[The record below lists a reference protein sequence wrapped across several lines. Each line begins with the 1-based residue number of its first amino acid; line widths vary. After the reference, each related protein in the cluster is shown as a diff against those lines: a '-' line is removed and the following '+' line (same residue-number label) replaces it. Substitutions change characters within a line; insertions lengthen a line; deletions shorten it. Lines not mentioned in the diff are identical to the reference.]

1 MGCVGGRPGA
11 TDPVVGCAEQK
22 AERCRRCG
30 ARPCPRPLRA
40 GGPAPAAGAA
50 LQPRSERRRAPA
62 AGRAGQGRAV
72 PAGGMS
78 GGGGRAAGEGRGAGP
93 MPPPAGAL
101 PRGGPRSAGSSP
113 VPSSPVPSPGSPA
126 PEEPLQKR
134 QRTVE
139 DFNQFCTFVLA
150 YAGYIPYPEENQP
163 WTHGGSMSP
172 QNSTGSTQDSD
183 SWASSH
189 SSDCQVLTD
198 DGRSRNAVAQGAED
212 GSLLVSCP
220 AFPTSFYDVRPQQTK
235 RKKPAAKKLVLE
247 QEVEKRVP
255 LSMGKG
261 SGAEQDGAKELAAL
275 EGQVPPVKEELLE
288 PSLNPAG
295 DPQPNSLLEELMKE
309 EKDWTRGAQGTE
321 KPAGDDPQLKEHDP
335 CSGGRKSPSSCST
348 LDQSEGEDASR
359 ATEFA
364 AAPNTKAE
372 DDDAW
377 DLITC
382 FCLKPFA
389 GRPMIECSECATW
402 IHLSCA
408 KIRKSNVP
416 EVFICQRCR
425 DAKQEIRRSNRARTV
440 PRKRFCD

>member
-1 MGCVGGRPGA
+1 
-11 TDPVVGCAEQK
+11 
-22 AERCRRCG
+22 
-30 ARPCPRPLRA
+30 
-40 GGPAPAAGAA
+40 
-50 LQPRSERRRAPA
+50 
-62 AGRAGQGRAV
+62 
-72 PAGGMS
+72 
-78 GGGGRAAGEGRGAGP
+78 
-93 MPPPAGAL
+93 
-101 PRGGPRSAGSSP
+101 
-113 VPSSPVPSPGSPA
+113 
-126 PEEPLQKR
+126 
-134 QRTVE
+134 
-139 DFNQFCTFVLA
+139 
-150 YAGYIPYPEENQP
+150 
-163 WTHGGSMSP
+163 MSP

-247 QEVEKRVP
+247 QEVEKKVP

-359 ATEFA
+359 GECAREGGGPCYA
-364 AAPNTKAE
+364 AASAE
-372 DDDAW
+372 YW
-377 DLITC
+377 PSL
-382 FCLKPFA
+382 A
-389 GRPMIECSECATW
+389 G
-402 IHLSCA
+402 
-408 KIRKSNVP
+408 
-416 EVFICQRCR
+416 
-425 DAKQEIRRSNRARTV
+425 V
-440 PRKRFCD
+440 PRAGCREGLSTAQASPSDGGTLGTWEDRRAEGRELACPVEALFRRVSGTDLARV

>member
-1 MGCVGGRPGA
+1 
-11 TDPVVGCAEQK
+11 
-22 AERCRRCG
+22 
-30 ARPCPRPLRA
+30 
-40 GGPAPAAGAA
+40 
-50 LQPRSERRRAPA
+50 
-62 AGRAGQGRAV
+62 
-72 PAGGMS
+72 
-78 GGGGRAAGEGRGAGP
+78 
-93 MPPPAGAL
+93 
-101 PRGGPRSAGSSP
+101 
-113 VPSSPVPSPGSPA
+113 
-126 PEEPLQKR
+126 
-134 QRTVE
+134 VE

-150 YAGYIPYPEENQP
+150 YAGYIPYPEENEP
-163 WTHGGSMSP
+163 WPHGGSMSP

-189 SSDCQVLTD
+189 SSDCHILTD
-198 DGRSRNAVAQGAED
+198 DRRSRNAVARGAAD
-212 GSLLVSCP
+212 TSLLLSCS
-220 AFPTSFYDVRPQQTK
+220 AFPTAFYDVRPQQTK
-235 RKKPAAKKLVLE
+235 RKKPPAKKLLLE
-247 QEVEKRVP
+247 QEMEKRVP
-255 LSMGKG
+255 LGAGKG
-261 SGAEQDGAKELAAL
+261 FGAGQDGVKELAAL
-275 EGQVPPVKEELLE
+275 EAPVPPGKEQLLE
-288 PSLNPAG
+288 PSPSPAA
-295 DPQPNSLLEELMKE
+295 DPQPSSLLEELMKE
-309 EKDWTRGAQGTE
+309 EKDWVHRAQGTE

-335 CSGGRKSPSSCST
+335 CSGGRKSPGSCST

-359 ATEFA
+359 GSSQLSAAEFA

-389 GRPMIECSECATW
+389 GRPMIECNECATW

>member
-1 MGCVGGRPGA
+1 MSPSIRGSCGLE
-11 TDPVVGCAEQK
+11 TAEY
-22 AERCRRCG
+22 
-30 ARPCPRPLRA
+30 
-40 GGPAPAAGAA
+40 
-50 LQPRSERRRAPA
+50 S
-62 AGRAGQGRAV
+62 
-72 PAGGMS
+72 
-78 GGGGRAAGEGRGAGP
+78 
-93 MPPPAGAL
+93 
-101 PRGGPRSAGSSP
+101 
-113 VPSSPVPSPGSPA
+113 
-126 PEEPLQKR
+126 PLQKR

-150 YAGYIPYPEENQP
+150 YAGYIPYPEENEP

-189 SSDCQVLTD
+189 SSDCHILPD
-198 DGRSRNAVAQGAED
+198 DRRSGNAMAKGAVD
-212 GSLLVSCP
+212 NSLFMNCP

-235 RKKPAAKKLVLE
+235 RKKPPAKKLILE
-247 QEVEKRVP
+247 QEIEKRVP
-255 LSMGKG
+255 LSAGKG
-261 SGAEQDGAKELAAL
+261 FEVDQDRAKELVAL
-275 EGQVPPVKEELLE
+275 GGQVPPLKEQFLE
-288 PSLNPAG
+288 PSINPAG
-295 DPQPNSLLEELMKE
+295 DPQPNSLLEVLMKE
-309 EKDWTRGAQGTE
+309 EKDWMPAALGTE
-321 KPAGDDPQLKEHDP
+321 KPAGDDPQLKEHEP
-335 CSGGRKSPSSCST
+335 CPGGRKSPSSCST

-359 ATEFA
+359 ASSQLSAVEFS

-372 DDDAW
+372 EDDAW

-389 GRPMIECSECATW
+389 GRPMIECNECATW